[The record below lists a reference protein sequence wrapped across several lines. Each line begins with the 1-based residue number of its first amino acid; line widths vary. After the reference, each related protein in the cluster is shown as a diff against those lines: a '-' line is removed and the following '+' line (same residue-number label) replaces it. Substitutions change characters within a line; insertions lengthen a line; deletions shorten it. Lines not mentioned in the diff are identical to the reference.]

1 MVGLI
6 MQHLLHVQEG
16 LTNVLTAARA
26 GNVIIYIPPSFT
38 SNALAGRGIWYG
50 RVEPG
55 HVEGIVAKTIMEG
68 KVIKELFRGGIDQN
82 REILRL

>member
-1 MVGLI
+1 
-6 MQHLLHVQEG
+6 MQHLFYVRYW

-26 GNVIIYIPPSFT
+26 GNVIIYIPPTFT

-55 HVEGIVAKTIMEG
+55 HVEGIVSKTILEG
-68 KVIKELFRGGIDQN
+68 KVVKELFRGGIDQN